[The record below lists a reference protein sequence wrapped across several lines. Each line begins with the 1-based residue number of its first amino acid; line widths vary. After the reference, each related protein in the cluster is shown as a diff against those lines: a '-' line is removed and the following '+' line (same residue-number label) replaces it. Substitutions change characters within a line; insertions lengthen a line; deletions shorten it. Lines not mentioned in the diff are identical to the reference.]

1 MLNASPSVYTRSLIS
16 AMHQSRYFTI
26 DNHAYTE
33 VQANQR
39 MVENKVQFI
48 LKVPPHF
55 SEDLVRGR
63 HPQLLLVAD
72 ATDSVATASAVA
84 AMSQLVQKVFDSDLR
99 GPLASLRSK
108 PGPVTFV
115 THAAYNPMAITRYSI
130 VPGLLGVVITLT
142 LSMIA
147 AMALTREYESGTIES
162 LLATPIKPLEVM
174 LGKVIPYI
182 ALGFVQA
189 AIILLAGYFG
199 FSIPFQGNLLI
210 LLVACFVFIIANLC
224 VGLFFSSIAKTQLQA
239 SQLAIFYFL
248 PSLLLSGFMFPF
260 RGMPVWAQWIGNVL
274 PLTHFLRIIRGIM
287 LKGMGFVAMLHDLW
301 PIVLFLCV
309 AMILNVLLYRRTLN

>member
-1 MLNASPSVYTRSLIS
+1 
-16 AMHQSRYFTI
+16 
-26 DNHAYTE
+26 
-33 VQANQR
+33 
-39 MVENKVQFI
+39 
-48 LKVPPHF
+48 
-55 SEDLVRGR
+55 
-63 HPQLLLVAD
+63 
-72 ATDSVATASAVA
+72 
-84 AMSQLVQKVFDSDLR
+84 MSQLVQKVFDSDLR